1 MKGFTVVVMLTFLVF
16 SCDFISPESKS
27 TADLSAL
34 SIKSGQSFG
43 FCVGKCHTEMTIKG
57 QNVEFLVKER
67 NFETGVLENKEY
79 TYNEVLTKEKLDKIS
94 NLIEVEKFFKLDE
107 VYGCP
112 DCADGG
118 SEWIEITTSDDKT
131 KKVTFEFGRNVPE
144 IEKLIKLLREERE
157 ALNSKYAKQ

>member
-1 MKGFTVVVMLTFLVF
+1 MKSIFALILLIIMVS

-27 TADLSAL
+27 NFDLSTIT
-34 SIKSGQSFG
+34 IKSGQSFG
-43 FCVGKCHTEMTIKG
+43 FCVGKCHAEMTIKG

-79 TYNEVLTKEKLDKIS
+79 IYKELFTAEKLEAIKKIL
-94 NLIEVEKFFKLDE
+94 NTEEFFKLEE

-118 SEWIEITTSDDKT
+118 SEWIEIITPDDKS
-131 KKVTFEFGRNVPE
+131 KKVTFEYGKTVPE
-144 IEKLIKLLREERE
+144 IEKLINLLRKERE
-157 ALNSKYAKQ
+157 ALHYKYVKQ

>member
-1 MKGFTVVVMLTFLVF
+1 MKNTLILFLSTFLVS
-16 SCDFISPESKS
+16 SCGFIDLDPKS
-27 TADLSAL
+27 STDLSTIT
-34 SIKSGQSFG
+34 IKSGQSFG
-43 FCVGKCHTEMTIKG
+43 FCIGKCHAEMTIKG

-79 TYNEVLTKEKLDKIS
+79 AYNEVLTKEKLDKIG

-118 SEWIEITTSDDKT
+118 SEWIEITTADDKT
-131 KKVTFEFGRNVPE
+131 KKVTFEYGKTVPE
-144 IEKLIKLLREERE
+144 IENLIKLLREERE
-157 ALNSKYAKQ
+157 TLHTKYVK

>member
-1 MKGFTVVVMLTFLVF
+1 MKNIFAIFLLIFLVS

-27 TADLSAL
+27 KADLSNIT
-34 SIKSGQSFG
+34 IKSGQSFG

-57 QNVEFLVKER
+57 QNVEFFLKER

-107 VYGCP
+107 VFGCP